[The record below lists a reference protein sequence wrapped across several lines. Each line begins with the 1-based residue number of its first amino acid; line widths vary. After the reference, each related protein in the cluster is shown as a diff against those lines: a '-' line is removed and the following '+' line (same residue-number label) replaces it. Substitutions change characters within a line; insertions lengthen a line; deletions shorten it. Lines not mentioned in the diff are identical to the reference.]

1 MSPINSESAG
11 VVTFP
16 DNKPVESSEWINLCW
31 WFWEP
36 LLYVSLSLD
45 AVECK
50 IVIFPPNLMLYIVQ
64 DSRLKNKHRRRL
76 HFTLILTS

>member
-1 MSPINSESAG
+1 ML
-11 VVTFP
+11 VVLGATP
-16 DNKPVESSEWINLCW
+16 
-31 WFWEP
+31 
-36 LLYVSLSLD
+36 LD

-64 DSRLKNKHRRRL
+64 DSRLKNKHRRRRP